1 MQKFVHFHRTGNRP
15 ADAFYLLL
23 RSVPQLVIFLLAA
36 RLGVLRETVEVVP
49 ITHLGDDLVDR
60 VYHYPQAGGLTQSL
74 GFPHFSVEIVDLL
87 EFAVHVIKLTV
98 RGVDTVT
105 GPGLGSWLGP
115 VLLLGLPGGR
125 LGGLGGPR
133 AGPVHAPAG
142 VSAVLG
148 AGAGQPVLAEL
159 GFVLLLGVLEVR
171 EINDESF
178 HFSGMFGRSLQY
190 KSDVEI
196 RDDISD
202 VTKVFPTHTILS
214 TKHDCLISS
223 LLKANVGSDML
234 DCLPTWVCVRD

>member
-1 MQKFVHFHRTGNRP
+1 M
-15 ADAFYLLL
+15 L
-23 RSVPQLVIFLLAA
+23 
-36 RLGVLRETVEVVP
+36 
-49 ITHLGDDLVDR
+49 
-60 VYHYPQAGGLTQSL
+60 
-74 GFPHFSVEIVDLL
+74 
-87 EFAVHVIKLTV
+87 
-98 RGVDTVT
+98 
-105 GPGLGSWLGP
+105 
-115 VLLLGLPGGR
+115 VLLLALPGGG

-178 HFSGMFGRSLQY
+178 HFSGMFGLSLQY